1 MIERDFVSQKMKEFQ
16 IQEFISEN
24 LRNVG
29 HSHTKLIRTPLGE
42 KIIVYTSRPGLVVGR
57 KGQNITELTKTL
69 KKRFNLENPQIEI
82 SEVENPNL
90 DAKIVAE
97 KIVDALEKFGS
108 EKFKAIGHKIMTSV
122 MNAGAL
128 GIEVLISGKVPS
140 ARAKSW
146 RFYSGYLK
154 KCGDIAIS
162 GVHHAY
168 ATALLKSGV
177 IGIQVSIMPP
187 TTKRPDDVKIRAPEE
202 LQQPA
207 SGSVLGASPSK
218 LVAGEVRAAGDVR
231 DASGEA
237 LQAPQAEQAS
247 PSKAKRPSR
256 SRKKADKQA
265 SEGKPASETP
275 GEKAAEKQPRK
286 KKETKDM
293 KEAVPAAA
301 IDNTAAIADTAA
313 SAGGQP

>member
-1 MIERDFVSQKMKEFQ
+1 MIERKIVEQRMKELK
-16 IQEFISEN
+16 IQEYIAGDLKNSG
-24 LRNVG
+24 L
-29 HSHTKLIRTPLGE
+29 SHIKVQRTPLGE
-42 KIIVYTSRPGLVVGR
+42 KIVVYTARPGMIVGR
-57 KGQNITELTKTL
+57 KGQNIKKLTTDL
-69 KKRFNLENPQIEI
+69 KREYQLENPQIEI
-82 SEVENPNL
+82 AEVENINL
-90 DAKIVAE
+90 DARIVAE
-97 KIVDALEKFGS
+97 RIAMSLERFGS
-108 EKFKAIGHKIMTSV
+108 QRFKGVAHKVLTDV
-122 MNAGAL
+122 MAAGAL
-128 GIEVLISGKVPS
+128 GIEVTISGKVPS
-140 ARAKSW
+140 MRAKTW
-146 RFYSGYLK
+146 RFFSGYLK